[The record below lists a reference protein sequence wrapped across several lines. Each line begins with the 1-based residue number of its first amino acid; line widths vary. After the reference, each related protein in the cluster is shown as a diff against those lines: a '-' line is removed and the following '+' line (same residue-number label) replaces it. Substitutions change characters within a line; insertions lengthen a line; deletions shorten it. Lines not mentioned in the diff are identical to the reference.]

1 MTLPDRIFTIGGAGK
16 DIGMELLESDWL
28 LREILRP
35 RRDPKQLTITFL
47 DTAEEERDDDL
58 NRIEAIR
65 HRRDELKNDLRD
77 TSQGRVGDIDIRYK
91 LITENIMLNSRIDL
105 TGEDVVPRIVAGN
118 GIEEEHWWIEED
130 HIEENLNFAKGAVR
144 KRGLGKA
151 MYYKAYAEDDELAT
165 LIDIPSK
172 GEVAVIGGLGG
183 GTGSGLFVDIARE
196 LAQKMPT
203 ADITLFGVLPNHTEG
218 LRESANAFAALSEL
232 ERLSLEGDQLFK
244 DRILMPID
252 PTGFDGKR
260 GNRVE
265 SDEMLEQFD
274 EAAVYLIAGYY
285 NTQGME
291 DVFSGSPQFA
301 PFTIGIPQVLRY
313 NIDAVQEARDTFQD
327 LLDTKEASMDAE
339 QEIYEEVALFL
350 DTQFDNAEG
359 GLRGEDENDLSER
372 LSTFES
378 LLESE
383 LFDELE
389 YKSVG
394 IFQEIISDA
403 KNEADNIGDQID
415 VIGGS
420 LRAGVA
426 EPNQQV
432 TFKDSVDARLVKVL
446 SQELELLVRRKRLL
460 EQKTTIDTS
469 RIQRTVEYLLG
480 TEDVGTSAG
489 GIIQRLQS
497 QLDDSVEKLER
508 LEDDLAETEAELEKL
523 RDDQEEEIKASISKW
538 ERTVEEDLEQ
548 LQTLNVEA
556 AENDLAALHSA
567 LAGYMSEI
575 VNAETEDEVDNVGR
589 SEVTQALNQLEGTLH
604 PMGVSIESD
613 KRALNQS
620 LSELPD
626 AKKAYLTMQQEES
639 TIESLTPWESSTAE
653 EKQDAQK
660 TFRMA
665 SNRLDDAGV
674 FSIGPPD
681 EFRVDIEYDADAV
694 VRKVEQRAD
703 DLRSA
708 IVRALREELD
718 EEPNEG
724 DIADLES
731 ELDATTVDREACRA
745 IVRRAFERELV
756 ETDDLAARREN
767 LKARIEELTIKI
779 ELFEETI
786 DLFEAVNAHRRT
798 FEQNDTEFRE
808 SLATFDDDAG
818 GSVAIESE
826 DYVFI
831 KNIQPDDV
839 LQATGNETLAET
851 DLFANPH
858 ERNRMRESLEELA
871 KNTLDRKYTGLQR
884 RKLSY
889 RGRRYS
895 DLRVR
900 VALMSPAIEHID
912 GETIDL
918 KSTYRE
924 AFDLE
929 GNPTK
934 QRYSAWSPPIGGD
947 WDIGLGVFIDGVFLD
962 NIRKV
967 IQADGYASGYE
978 EWASNPDVD
987 IRIHHSL
994 GLDKG
999 HYISRTDTLNVES
1012 TEDVEF
1018 LLQDENTVVQGLL
1031 DQYSERVW
1039 YGAGEDKNE
1048 TEGLTQ
1054 GADKSD
1060 HSNGRDRERDS
1071 ALGSGSVEESL
1082 NHDNSEMVDQSGS
1095 DHTDSE

>member
-1 MTLPDRIFTIGGAGK
+1 
-16 DIGMELLESDWL
+16 
-28 LREILRP
+28 
-35 RRDPKQLTITFL
+35 
-47 DTAEEERDDDL
+47 
-58 NRIEAIR
+58 
-65 HRRDELKNDLRD
+65 
-77 TSQGRVGDIDIRYK
+77 
-91 LITENIMLNSRIDL
+91 
-105 TGEDVVPRIVAGN
+105 
-118 GIEEEHWWIEED
+118 
-130 HIEENLNFAKGAVR
+130 
-144 KRGLGKA
+144 

-172 GEVAVIGGLGG
+172 GEVAILGGLGG
-183 GTGSGLFVDIARE
+183 GTGSGLFVDVAAE

-265 SDEMLEQFD
+265 SDEMLAQFD

-313 NIDAVQEARDTFQD
+313 NIDAVQEARGTFQEI
-327 LLDTKEASMDAE
+327 LDTKEAAMDAE
-339 QEIYEEVALFL
+339 REIYEEVELFL
-350 DTQFDNAEG
+350 DTQFDGTDG
-359 GLRGEDENDLSER
+359 GLRGEDENDLSDR
-372 LSTFES
+372 LQTFES
-378 LLESE
+378 LLDSE

-389 YKSVG
+389 YKSVD
-394 IFQEIISDA
+394 IFRDIISDA
-403 KNEADNIGDQID
+403 KNEAENIGAQID

-432 TFKDSVDARLVKVL
+432 TFKDSVDARLVEVL

-460 EQKTTIDTS
+460 EQKMAIDTS

-497 QLDDSVEKLER
+497 QLDESVTKLER
-508 LEDDLAETEAELEKL
+508 LEDDLAETEAELETL

-538 ERTVEEDLEQ
+538 ERAAEEDLEQ
-548 LQTLNVEA
+548 LQTIDVEA
-556 AENDLAALHSA
+556 AESDLAALHSA

-575 VNAETEDEVDNVGR
+575 VNAETADEVDGVDRG
-589 SEVTQALNQLEGTLH
+589 EVNQALNRLEGTLQ
-604 PMGVSIESD
+604 PMGVPVDSD
-613 KRALNQS
+613 KREINQS
-620 LSELPD
+620 LSELRD
-626 AKKAYLTMQQEES
+626 AKKAFLTMQQEES
-639 TIESLTPWESSTAE
+639 TFESLTPWESSTAE

-660 TFRMA
+660 SFRMA
-665 SNRLDDAGV
+665 KNRLDDAGV
-674 FSIGPPD
+674 FSLGPPD
-681 EFRVDIEYDADAV
+681 EFRVDIDYDADAV
-694 VRKVEQRAD
+694 ARRIERRAD
-703 DLRSA
+703 DLRA
-708 IVRALREELD
+708 DVVRTLREELD
-718 EEPNEG
+718 ESPNEG
-724 DIADLES
+724 DIAALES
-731 ELDATTVDREACRA
+731 ELDAATIDREACRDV
-745 IVRRAFERELV
+745 VRRAFERELV
-756 ETDDLAARREN
+756 ETDDLEARREN
-767 LKARIEELTIKI
+767 LEARIDELTTDI

-798 FEQNDTEFRE
+798 FEQNDAEFRE
-808 SLATFDDDAG
+808 SLVAFDDTTG
-818 GSVAIESE
+818 GSVAVESE

-831 KNIQPDDV
+831 KNIQPEDV

-871 KNTLDRKYTGLQR
+871 KNTLDRKYTGIQR
-884 RKLSY
+884 RKLNH

-900 VALMSPAIEHID
+900 VALMSPAIGQIE

-918 KSTYRE
+918 KATYRE

-978 EWASNPDVD
+978 DWAANPDVD

-994 GLDKG
+994 GLDRG
-999 HYISRTDTLNVES
+999 HYVRRTDTLNVES
-1012 TEDVEF
+1012 TDDVSF
-1018 LLQDENTVVQGLL
+1018 LLQDEDEVVRGLL
-1031 DQYSERVW
+1031 DEYSERVS
-1039 YGAGEDKNE
+1039 YRDDAADSEMAADDSQRTNGGAESK
-1048 TEGLTQ
+1048 Q
-1054 GADKSD
+1054 SD
-1060 HSNGRDRERDS
+1060 D
-1071 ALGSGSVEESL
+1071 GSGTTTDGDAPG
-1082 NHDNSEMVDQSGS
+1082 NQSEA
-1095 DHTDSE
+1095 DSER

>member
-1 MTLPDRIFTIGGAGK
+1 MTVPDRVFTIGGAGK

-35 RRDPKQLTITFL
+35 RRDPKQLTITLL

-65 HRRDELKNDLRD
+65 QRRDELKAELRD
-77 TSQGRVGDIDIRYK
+77 TNQGRVGDIDIRYK

-118 GIEEEHWWIEED
+118 GIDEGNWWIDED

-165 LIDIPSK
+165 LVDIPSK
-172 GEVAVIGGLGG
+172 GEVAIIGGLGG
-183 GTGSGLFVDIARE
+183 GTGSGLFVDIATE

-274 EAAVYLIAGYY
+274 EAATYLIAGYY

-301 PFTIGIPQVLRY
+301 PFTVGIPQILRY
-313 NIDAVQEARDTFQD
+313 NIDAVQEARGTFQE
-327 LLDTKEASMDAE
+327 LLDLKESAMDAE
-339 QEIYEEVALFL
+339 RDIYEEVELFL
-350 DTQFDNAEG
+350 DTQFDDAEG
-359 GLRGEDENDLSER
+359 GLRGEDENDLAER
-372 LSTFES
+372 LNTFES
-378 LLESE
+378 LLDSE
-383 LFDELE
+383 LFGELD

-394 IFQEIISDA
+394 IFKDIVSDA
-403 KNEADNIGDQID
+403 RNEAEDIGDQVD

-426 EPNQQV
+426 EPNQQT
-432 TFKDSVDARLVKVL
+432 TFKDSVDARLVDVL

-460 EQKTTIDTS
+460 EQKTAIDTS

-489 GIIQRLQS
+489 GILQRLQS

-508 LEDDLAETEAELEKL
+508 LEDDLAETEAELEKV
-523 RDDQEEEIKASISKW
+523 REDQQEEIKASTSKW
-538 ERTVEEDLEQ
+538 KRTVEDDLEQ

-556 AENDLAALHSA
+556 VEADLAALHSA
-567 LAGYMSEI
+567 LASYMSEV
-575 VNAETEDEVDNVGR
+575 VNTETADEVDNVDRG
-589 SEVTQALNQLEGTLH
+589 EVNQAFDQLEGTLH
-604 PMGVSIESD
+604 PMGVSVEAD
-613 KRALNQS
+613 KRAINQS
-620 LSELPD
+620 LSELRD
-626 AKKAYLTMQQEES
+626 AKKAHLTMQQEES
-639 TIESLTPWESSTAE
+639 TFESLTPWESSTAE

-674 FSIGPPD
+674 FSLGPPD

-694 VRKVEQRAD
+694 VRKVEQQAS
-703 DLRSA
+703 DLRTD
-708 IVRALREELD
+708 IVRALRDAVD

-724 DIADLES
+724 DIAELET
-731 ELDATTVDREACRA
+731 ELDTTPIDREACRE

-756 ETDDLAARREN
+756 ETDDLAARRQN
-767 LKARIEELTIKI
+767 LQARIDELTVEM
-779 ELFEETI
+779 ELYEETI

-798 FEQNDTEFRE
+798 FEQNNTEFRE
-808 SLATFDDDAG
+808 SLATFDEDAG
-818 GSVAIESE
+818 GSVAVKSE

-851 DLFANPH
+851 DLFADPH
-858 ERNRMRESLEELA
+858 ERNRLRESLEELA

-884 RKLSY
+884 RKLNH

-900 VALMSPAIEHID
+900 VALMSPAVDNID

-967 IQADGYASGYE
+967 IQADGYASGYD

-994 GLDKG
+994 GLDDG
-999 HYISRTDTLNVES
+999 YYIRRTDTLNIES
-1012 TEDVEF
+1012 TEDLEF
-1018 LLQDENTVVQGLL
+1018 LLQDEDAVVQGLL
-1031 DQYSERVW
+1031 DQYSEQVW
-1039 YGAGEDKNE
+1039 YGADEED
-1048 TEGLTQ
+1048 TEEAPQ
-1054 GADKSD
+1054 SADNSER
-1060 HSNGRDRERDS
+1060 SNGHERDHHS
-1071 ALGSGSVEESL
+1071 AMEDGSIEDSS
-1082 NHDNSEMVDQSGS
+1082 HRDASEMVDRSGHDPS
-1095 DHTDSE
+1095 DSE

>member
-28 LREILRP
+28 LREVLRP

-58 NRIEAIR
+58 DRIEAIR
-65 HRRDELKNDLRD
+65 QRRDELKSELRD

-91 LITENIMLNSRIDL
+91 LVTENIMLNSRIDL
-105 TGEDVVPRIVAGN
+105 TGADVVPRIVAGN
-118 GIEEEHWWIEED
+118 GIDEENWWLAED

-172 GEVAVIGGLGG
+172 GEVAILGGLGG
-183 GTGSGLFVDIARE
+183 GTGSGLFVDIATE

-232 ERLSLEGDQLFK
+232 ERLSLEGNQLFK

-274 EAAVYLIAGYY
+274 EAATYLIAGYY

-301 PFTIGIPQVLRY
+301 PFTIGIPQILRY
-313 NIDAVQEARDTFQD
+313 NIDAVQDARGTFQEI
-327 LLDTKEASMDAE
+327 LDTKEAAMDAE
-339 QEIYEEVALFL
+339 RDIYEEVELFL
-350 DTQFDNAEG
+350 DTQFDEAEG

-372 LSTFES
+372 LNTFES

-394 IFQEIISDA
+394 LFQEIVSDA
-403 KNEADNIGDQID
+403 KNEADDIGARID

-426 EPNQQV
+426 EPGQGV
-432 TFKDSVDARLVKVL
+432 TFKDSVDARLVEVL

-460 EQKTTIDTS
+460 EAKTAIDTS

-497 QLDDSVEKLER
+497 QLDDAVEKRER
-508 LEDDLAETEAELEKL
+508 LEDDLAETEAELD
-523 RDDQEEEIKASISKW
+523 RVRNDQEEEIKASISKW
-538 ERTVEEDLEQ
+538 ERAVEEDFEQ
-548 LQTLNVEA
+548 LQTLDVEA
-556 AENDLAALHSA
+556 AESDLAALHSS

-575 VNAETEDEVDNVGR
+575 NNAETDDEVDGVGR
-589 SEVTQALNQLEGTLH
+589 GDVKQALNQLEGTLQ
-604 PMGVSIESD
+604 PMGVSVEED
-613 KRALNQS
+613 KRAINRS
-620 LSELPD
+620 LSDLRD

-639 TIESLTPWESSTAE
+639 TFESLTPWESSTAE

-660 TFRMA
+660 NFRMA
-665 SNRLDDAGV
+665 SGRLDDAGV
-674 FSIGPPD
+674 FSLGPPD
-681 EFRVDIEYDADAV
+681 EFRIEVDYDADAV
-694 VRKVEQRAD
+694 TRRVERQAD
-703 DLRSA
+703 DLRTA
-708 IVRALREELD
+708 IVRALRDVLEET
-718 EEPNEG
+718 PNGG
-724 DIADLES
+724 DVAALES
-731 ELDATTVDREACRA
+731 ELDAATVDREACRVV
-745 IVRRAFERELV
+745 VRQAFERELV
-756 ETDDLAARREN
+756 ETDDLKARREN
-767 LKARIEELTIKI
+767 LESRIEELTTDIG
-779 ELFEETI
+779 LFEETI

-808 SLATFDDDAG
+808 SLVAFDDDAS
-818 GSVAIESE
+818 GSVAVESE
-826 DYVFI
+826 EYVFI

-851 DLFANPH
+851 DLFADPH

-884 RKLSY
+884 RKLSH

-978 EWASNPDVD
+978 DWASNPDVD

-994 GLDKG
+994 GLDEG
-999 HYISRTDTLNVES
+999 YYVRRTDTLNVES
-1012 TEDVEF
+1012 TDDVEF
-1018 LLQDENTVVQGLL
+1018 LLQDEDAVVNGLL
-1031 DQYSERVW
+1031 DQYSERISYVDSGDGEDDEDGDDGPDAADGPQRTNGR
-1039 YGAGEDKNE
+1039 GAGPDVTIED
-1048 TEGLTQ
+1048 
-1054 GADKSD
+1054 
-1060 HSNGRDRERDS
+1060 
-1071 ALGSGSVEESL
+1071 GSVG
-1082 NHDNSEMVDQSGS
+1082 NDTDGMVDQSENES
-1095 DHTDSE
+1095 SNSQ

>member
-1 MTLPDRIFTIGGAGK
+1 
-16 DIGMELLESDWL
+16 
-28 LREILRP
+28 
-35 RRDPKQLTITFL
+35 
-47 DTAEEERDDDL
+47 
-58 NRIEAIR
+58 
-65 HRRDELKNDLRD
+65 
-77 TSQGRVGDIDIRYK
+77 
-91 LITENIMLNSRIDL
+91 
-105 TGEDVVPRIVAGN
+105 
-118 GIEEEHWWIEED
+118 
-130 HIEENLNFAKGAVR
+130 
-144 KRGLGKA
+144 
-151 MYYKAYAEDDELAT
+151 
-165 LIDIPSK
+165 
-172 GEVAVIGGLGG
+172 
-183 GTGSGLFVDIARE
+183 
-196 LAQKMPT
+196 
-203 ADITLFGVLPNHTEG
+203 
-218 LRESANAFAALSEL
+218 
-232 ERLSLEGDQLFK
+232 
-244 DRILMPID
+244 MPID

-265 SDEMLEQFD
+265 SDRMLEQFD

-291 DVFSGSPQFA
+291 DVFNGSPQFA
-301 PFTIGIPQVLRY
+301 PFTIGIPQILRY
-313 NIDAVQEARDTFQD
+313 NIDAVQEARGTFQEI
-327 LLDTKEASMDAE
+327 LDTKEAAMDAE
-339 QEIYEEVALFL
+339 RDIYEEVELFL
-350 DTQFDNAEG
+350 DTQFDEADG

-372 LSTFES
+372 LDTFDS
-378 LLESE
+378 LLDSE

-389 YKSVG
+389 YKSVDM
-394 IFQEIISDA
+394 FREIVSDA
-403 KNEADNIGDQID
+403 KNEADDIGDRID

-426 EPNQQV
+426 EPSQGV
-432 TFKDSVDARLVKVL
+432 TFKDSVDARLVEVL

-460 EQKTTIDTS
+460 EAKTAIDTS
-469 RIQRTVEYLLG
+469 RIQRTIEYLLG

-497 QLDDSVEKLER
+497 QLDDAVEKRER
-508 LEDDLAETEAELEKL
+508 LEDDLAETEAELDTL

-538 ERTVEEDLEQ
+538 ERAVEADLEQ
-548 LQTLNVEA
+548 LQTLDVEA
-556 AENDLAALHSA
+556 VENDLAALHSA

-575 VNAETEDEVDNVGR
+575 VNAETEDEVDGVGR
-589 SEVTQALNQLEGTLH
+589 GEVNTALNQLEGTLQ
-604 PMGVSIESD
+604 PMGVAFESD
-613 KRALNQS
+613 KRAINQS
-620 LSELPD
+620 LSELRD
-626 AKKAYLTMQQEES
+626 AKKAFLTMQQEES

-660 TFRMA
+660 NFRMA

-674 FSIGPPD
+674 FSLGPPD

-694 VRKVEQRAD
+694 ARRVERRAD
-703 DLRSA
+703 DLRA
-708 IVRALREELD
+708 DIVRALREELD
-718 EEPNEG
+718 ENPNEG
-724 DIADLES
+724 DVAALES
-731 ELDATTVDREACRA
+731 ELDAEPVDREACRA
-745 IVRRAFERELV
+745 VVRRAFERELV
-756 ETDDLAARREN
+756 ETDDLEARREN
-767 LKARIEELTIKI
+767 LESRIEELTTDI

-798 FEQNDTEFRE
+798 FEQNDSEFRE
-808 SLATFDDDAG
+808 SLVTFDDAAS
-818 GSVAIESE
+818 GSVAVESE

-851 DLFANPH
+851 DLFADPH

-884 RKLSY
+884 RKLNY

-978 EWASNPDVD
+978 DWASNPDVD

-994 GLDKG
+994 GLDEG
-999 HYISRTDTLNVES
+999 HYVRRTDTLNVES
-1012 TEDVEF
+1012 SEDVEF
-1018 LLQDENTVVQGLL
+1018 LLQDEDAVVEGLL
-1031 DQYSERVW
+1031 DEYSERVS
-1039 YGAGEDKNE
+1039 YRNGADSTDSAAEDGDGDGDAGEM
-1048 TEGLTQ
+1048 
-1054 GADKSD
+1054 ADRS
-1060 HSNGRDRERDS
+1060 SNDQPS
-1071 ALGSGSVEESL
+1071 
-1082 NHDNSEMVDQSGS
+1082 SE
-1095 DHTDSE
+1095 

>member
-1 MTLPDRIFTIGGAGK
+1 MTLPDRIFTIGGAGN
-16 DIGMELLESDWL
+16 DIGMKLLESDWI

-35 RRDPKQLTITFL
+35 RRDPNRLTITFL

-65 HRRDELKNDLRD
+65 QRRDELKAELRD

-118 GIEEEHWWIEED
+118 GIEKENWWIEED

-172 GEVAVIGGLGG
+172 GEVAILGGLGG
-183 GTGSGLFVDIARE
+183 GTGSGLFVDIATE

-232 ERLSLEGDQLFK
+232 ERLSLEGNQLFK

-301 PFTIGIPQVLRY
+301 PFTIGIPQILRY
-313 NIDAVQEARDTFQD
+313 NIDAVQEARGTFQD
-327 LLDTKEASMDAE
+327 LLDTKEAAMDAE
-339 QEIYEEVALFL
+339 RDIYEEVELFL
-350 DTQFDNAEG
+350 DTRFDDAEG

-372 LSTFES
+372 LLTFES
-378 LLESE
+378 LLDSE

-394 IFQEIISDA
+394 MFQEIVSDA
-403 KNEADNIGDQID
+403 KNEADDIGDQID

-432 TFKDSVDARLVKVL
+432 TFKDSVDARLVEVL

-460 EQKTTIDTS
+460 EQKTAIDTS

-508 LEDDLAETEAELEKL
+508 LEDDLAETESELEKI

-538 ERTVEEDLEQ
+538 ERTVDEDLEQ
-548 LQTLNVEA
+548 LETLDVEA
-556 AENDLAALHSA
+556 AENDLATLHSA
-567 LAGYMSEI
+567 LAGYMSEV
-575 VNAETEDEVDNVGR
+575 VNAETGSEVDNVGGGD
-589 SEVTQALNQLEGTLH
+589 VTQALNRLETTLQ
-604 PMGVSIESD
+604 PMDVAIDDD
-613 KRALNQS
+613 KQAINKS
-620 LSELPD
+620 LAELRE
-626 AKKAYLTMQQEES
+626 ARKAHLTMQQEES
-639 TIESLTPWESSTAE
+639 TFESLTPWESSTAE
-653 EKQDAQK
+653 EKQNAQK

-665 SNRLDDAGV
+665 SNRLDDADV
-674 FSIGPPD
+674 FSLGPPD
-681 EFRVDIEYDADAV
+681 EFRVDIDHDADAV
-694 VRKVEQRAD
+694 VRRIERQGE
-703 DLRSA
+703 DLRRA
-708 IVRALREELD
+708 VVRALREELKD
-718 EEPNEG
+718 EPNEG
-724 DIADLES
+724 DMADLES
-731 ELDATTVDREACRA
+731 ELGRDPIDREACRA
-745 IVRRAFERELV
+745 VVRRAFERELV
-756 ETDDLAARREN
+756 ETDELTAKRAN
-767 LKARIEELTIKI
+767 LESRIEDLTVEI
-779 ELFEETI
+779 ELYEETI
-786 DLFEAVNAHRRT
+786 DLFESVNAHRRT

-808 SLATFDDDAG
+808 SLTAFDDAAS
-818 GSVAIESE
+818 GSVAVESE

-831 KNIQPDDV
+831 KNTQPDDV

-851 DLFANPH
+851 DLFADPH
-858 ERNRMRESLEELA
+858 ERNRLRENLEELA

-884 RKLSY
+884 RKLSH

-895 DLRVR
+895 DLRLR

-912 GETIDL
+912 GETVNL

-947 WDIGLGVFIDGVFLD
+947 WDIGLGVFVDGVFLD

-978 EWASNPDVD
+978 DWAGNPDVD
-987 IRIHHSL
+987 IRTHHSL
-994 GLDKG
+994 GLDEG
-999 HYISRTDTLNVES
+999 YYIRRTDTLNVES
-1012 TEDVEF
+1012 TEDIEF
-1018 LLQDENTVVQGLL
+1018 LLQDDDAVVQGLL
-1031 DQYSERVW
+1031 DRYSDRVW
-1039 YGAGEDKNE
+1039 YAD
-1048 TEGLTQ
+1048 
-1054 GADKSD
+1054 GADGAD
-1060 HSNGRDRERDS
+1060 GATQDTDGADTENGHGTQDS
-1071 ALGSGSVEESL
+1071 SLKDGSGEESAG
-1082 NHDNSEMVDQSGS
+1082 HDAGKMVDQSGR
-1095 DHTDSE
+1095 DSPDTE